1 MKLRDLYIRWLVWRG
16 KAIDIWSKSAYPANV
31 LSNLCSNGFRLD
43 GMICGSMEGFLQS
56 LKQKDRD
63 KQRQICSMK
72 GKNAKKMTST
82 AWQTDQTL
90 WWRGVAIDRQSHI
103 FRKLVRRAY
112 MAMFEQNERFRTAL
126 MSTRGMELFHS
137 RGEKN
142 SYKTILTEEEF
153 CSVLTWL
160 RDAYDDRHAGASANR
175 KRIYITLEGLLAVT
189 VPCKEVADTFELSP
203 EASNAI
209 NILNS
214 HYDCYMV
221 TSVAPL
227 DKPSLWSDR
236 PSWIAKLFGN
246 RIVMTDY
253 KGTLN
258 GDILIDSNNDT
269 KDNFEG
275 EVIRIGS
282 IEFPDWKSIL
292 KYLDTDDKHQ

>member
-1 MKLRDLYIRWLVWRG
+1 
-16 KAIDIWSKSAYPANV
+16 
-31 LSNLCSNGFRLD
+31 
-43 GMICGSMEGFLQS
+43 
-56 LKQKDRD
+56 
-63 KQRQICSMK
+63 
-72 GKNAKKMTST
+72 
-82 AWQTDQTL
+82 
-90 WWRGVAIDRQSHI
+90 
-103 FRKLVRRAY
+103 
-112 MAMFEQNERFRTAL
+112 
-126 MSTRGMELFHS
+126 MELFHS
-137 RGEKN
+137 RGERN

-160 RDAYDDRHAGASANR
+160 RDAYDDRHAGMSKNK

-214 HYDCYMV
+214 HYDCYIV

-227 DKPSLWSDR
+227 DKTSLCSDR

-246 RIVMTDY
+246 RIVMTDC
-253 KGTLN
+253 KSILN